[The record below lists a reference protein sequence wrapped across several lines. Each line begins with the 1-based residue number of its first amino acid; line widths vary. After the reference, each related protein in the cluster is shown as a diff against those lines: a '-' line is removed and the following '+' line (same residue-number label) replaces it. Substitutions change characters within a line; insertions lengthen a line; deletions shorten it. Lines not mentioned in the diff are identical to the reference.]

1 MTNAPDQPA
10 RDGGNSPAGAGA
22 ARPGATGAGAT
33 VGTPPSN
40 TGRGGTM
47 GQQGGAMGQQ
57 GGTMGEQGGTTRQG
71 ATAGQQ
77 VPRQAQPYQAQ
88 PYEAGYQ
95 ETGPRGMALG
105 FTLLASV
112 LMMVSGV
119 WAFFEGLAA
128 IIRGSWFV
136 VAPHYV
142 YDMSAVGWG
151 WIHLI
156 LGVLIAA
163 AGVALLRDMMWA
175 RITGV
180 VLAALITIAN
190 FVFIPYYPVWSI
202 VLISLNVFVIW
213 ALLTPRRA

>member
-1 MTNAPDQPA
+1 MTSAPDQPP

-22 ARPGATGAGAT
+22 VRPGATGAGAT
-33 VGTPPSN
+33 VGTPPS
-40 TGRGGTM
+40 GAGQAGT
-47 GQQGGAMGQQ
+47 MGQQ
-57 GGTMGEQGGTTRQG
+57 GGTMGQG
-71 ATAGQQ
+71 ATARQQ
-77 VPRQAQPYQAQ
+77 VPRQAQPY
-88 PYEAGYQ
+88 EASYQ
-95 ETGPRGMALG
+95 ETGPQGMALG
-105 FTLLASV
+105 FTVMASV

-163 AGVALLRDMMWA
+163 AGVALLRDMLWA

-180 VLAALITIAN
+180 VLASLITIAN

-202 VLISLNVFVIW
+202 VLIALNLFIIW

>member
-1 MTNAPDQPA
+1 MGQQ
-10 RDGGNSPAGAGA
+10 
-22 ARPGATGAGAT
+22 
-33 VGTPPSN
+33 
-40 TGRGGTM
+40 GGTM
-47 GQQGGAMGQQ
+47 GQQGG
-57 GGTMGEQGGTTRQG
+57 TMGQG
-71 ATAGQQ
+71 ATARQQ
-77 VPRQAQPYQAQ
+77 VPRQAQPY
-88 PYEAGYQ
+88 EASYQ
-95 ETGPRGMALG
+95 ETGPQGMALG
-105 FTLLASV
+105 FTVMASV

-163 AGVALLRDMMWA
+163 AGVALLRDMLWA

-180 VLAALITIAN
+180 VLASLIMISN
-190 FVFIPYYPVWSI
+190 FLFIPYYPLWSI
-202 VLISLNVFVIW
+202 VLIALNAFIIW
-213 ALLTPRRA
+213 ALLTPRRE